1 MATAQSRTRPV
12 KKAGVQDNE
21 PGYKLSALRAEAARK
36 DANRK
41 PPPEIDPFIIKD
53 VEPPIVITAPVEVGR
68 VLVIMDCV
76 GRNGEFDMANALP
89 LLRALCGDQFGRVW
103 SLIADNKT
111 DSLMVAIIQK
121 MMDHFK
127 GLMDVAMEAQK
138 QPGGSEGSSD

>member
-1 MATAQSRTRPV
+1 MANPQSKTRPV
-12 KKAGVQDNE
+12 KKAGVQDNK
-21 PGYKLSALRAEAARK
+21 PGYKLSELRAEASRK
-36 DANRK
+36 DADRK
-41 PPPEIDPFIIKD
+41 PPPEIDPFVIND
-53 VEPPIVITAPVEVGR
+53 VEPPIVITAPVELGR
-68 VLVIMDCV
+68 TLIIMDGV
-76 GRNGEFDMANALP
+76 GRNGEFEMANALP

-103 SLIADNKT
+103 ALIADNRT